1 MSAGGAAVASRLQG
15 VVFAQQYLMLDY
27 DCPRT
32 LLERATA
39 ITPGLESPTVAPL
52 ADPDWVAV
60 RAWCRGRGQPG
71 DGRAGRAGGEGDPRL
86 RHPRVPALS
95 SERPVGASTYHR
107 AVSESVRRAA
117 WWSRGI
123 TLGRLFGVPVAVT
136 PSWFLSLLLI
146 AVLAGPVIGEL
157 VPSLDGVPG
166 YLYAFLLALLLGVSV
181 LAHELGHCAV
191 ARRQGVGVVRIEL
204 FLLGGV
210 SEISRVPRSA
220 REEAGVAAAGPVVSA
235 VLTGIFA
242 GLAALTTRGSSWWLL
257 TLELALANGIITV
270 FNLLPALPLDG
281 GRILRAGVWRT
292 SGDRRRGTV
301 AAVVGGYLVAALLFA
316 WSVWRF
322 TVGGHAA
329 LVQGV
334 IGLAMAGYIAVGAR
348 SEQVEPDEPGWPAG
362 VTVST
367 LARPALNLP
376 VETPVD
382 LALRSAA
389 GPGGHPDRG

>member
-1 MSAGGAAVASRLQG
+1 V
-15 VVFAQQYLMLDY
+15 
-27 DCPRT
+27 
-32 LLERATA
+32 
-39 ITPGLESPTVAPL
+39 
-52 ADPDWVAV
+52 
-60 RAWCRGRGQPG
+60 
-71 DGRAGRAGGEGDPRL
+71 
-86 RHPRVPALS
+86 
-95 SERPVGASTYHR
+95 
-107 AVSESVRRAA
+107 
-117 WWSRGI
+117 
-123 TLGRLFGVPVAVT
+123 
-136 PSWFLSLLLI
+136 SLLLI

-166 YLYAFLLALLLGVSV
+166 YLYALLLALLLGVSV

-242 GLAALTTRGSSWWLL
+242 GLAALTTKGSSWWLL

-292 SGDRRRGTV
+292 SGNRRRGTV
-301 AAVVGGYLVAALLFA
+301 AAVAGGYLVAALLVA

-348 SEQVEPDEPGWPAG
+348 SEQVEQDEPGWPDG

-376 VETPVD
+376 AETPVD

-389 GPGGHPDRG
+389 GREVILIGADGVAEGILDPYVATSLARHTPQAPAGRAAQPIGPDNIVLFSDGPAELSEQLRTVAATHFLLIGEDGLPQGVLRRDDIPR